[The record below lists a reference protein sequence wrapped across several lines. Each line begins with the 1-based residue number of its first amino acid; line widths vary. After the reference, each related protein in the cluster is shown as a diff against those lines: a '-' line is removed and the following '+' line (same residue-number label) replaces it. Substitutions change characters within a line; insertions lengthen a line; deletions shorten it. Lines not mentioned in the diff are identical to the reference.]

1 MRRSLIIQLLVLCVV
16 IGAISAAVA
25 IFIPWMPELGS
36 VEGGRIDDT
45 YWLATI
51 ISLVIFT
58 IVFSVSVYALL
69 KFRAKPDDD
78 EDGKPI
84 HGHTTLEVIW
94 TAIPTVLVTAI
105 AVYSAV
111 VLVKNEE
118 TPAGTPVIEV
128 EAEQFE
134 WSFTYPELGVTTGV
148 LYVKQ
153 GEKIELLMTASDVIH
168 SFWVPEWRVKQDVVP
183 GTEQKIVVTPTKAGK
198 FPLICTEL
206 CGLGHSTMRASAVVL
221 SEADYEKWLQTQR
234 GAAEAG
240 AGPEDGEQIFAD
252 AGCGGCHVL
261 AAADGAG
268 EVGPSLD
275 MVVPEL
281 TAEQVRESIVDPDA
295 DVAAGYQPGVMP
307 GDYGDQLSE
316 EQLTALVDYLTLS
329 AGQGS

>member
-1 MRRSLIIQLLVLCVV
+1 MRRSLIIQLVLLSLV
-16 IGAISAAVA
+16 IGAISAAIA
-25 IFIPWMPELGS
+25 IFIPWLPELGS

-58 IVFSVSVYALL
+58 IVFSVSVYALI

-105 AVYSAV
+105 AVFSAV
-111 VLVKNEE
+111 VLVKNEDA
-118 TPAGTPVIEV
+118 PANTPVVEV

-134 WSFTYPELGVTTGV
+134 WNFTYPELGVTTGV
-148 LYVKQ
+148 LYVKEGQ
-153 GEKIELLMTASDVIH
+153 TIELEMTAADVIH
-168 SFWVPEWRVKQDVVP
+168 SFWVPQWRVKQDLVP
-183 GTEQKIVVTPTKAGK
+183 GTTQKIIVTPTKLGT

-221 SEADYEKWLQTQR
+221 SAADYDKWVQTQKA
-234 GAAEAG
+234 AAEAG
-240 AGPEDGEQIFAD
+240 GADAGKQVFVN

-261 AAADGAG
+261 ADGGGTG
-268 EVGPSLD
+268 EVGPDLD
-275 MVVPEL
+275 SVLPEL

-295 DVAAGYQPGVMP
+295 EITPGYQPGVMP
-307 GDYGDQLSE
+307 SEYGEQLSGDQLD
-316 EQLTALVDYLTLS
+316 ALVDYLKPP
-329 AGQGS
+329 AGSGS

>member
-1 MRRSLIIQLLVLCVV
+1 MRRSLVIQLLVLCVV

-168 SFWVPEWRVKQDVVP
+168 SFWVPEWRVKQDRRPGNGAEDRRHADEDREVP
-183 GTEQKIVVTPTKAGK
+183 AHLHRALRARPLDDAGERRRPLGSRLREVAADAAERPRKPAPAPRTASRSSPTRAAASATSSLPPMPRARSG
-198 FPLICTEL
+198 
-206 CGLGHSTMRASAVVL
+206 RASI
-221 SEADYEKWLQTQR
+221 WL
-234 GAAEAG
+234 
-240 AGPEDGEQIFAD
+240 F
-252 AGCGGCHVL
+252 
-261 AAADGAG
+261 
-268 EVGPSLD
+268 PS
-275 MVVPEL
+275 
-281 TAEQVRESIVDPDA
+281 
-295 DVAAGYQPGVMP
+295 
-307 GDYGDQLSE
+307 
-316 EQLTALVDYLTLS
+316 
-329 AGQGS
+329 